1 MSTEQKKEKE
11 VIFNDFTTKAIQ
23 RLKEKKTRKYETL
36 YIPSLDENIK
46 IQSLLYPEIV
56 ECSEIEDVN
65 DPNKADK
72 YVIYLSVV
80 EPDLKQL
87 AVTLKEKGEIREYTE
102 VVDIFDMAEIS
113 QIAMEVMK
121 ISGVTG
127 DKKVVVVSELKN

>member
-11 VIFNDFTTKAIQ
+11 VVFNDFTTKAIQ
-23 RLKEKKTRKYETL
+23 RLKDKKTRKYEML

-56 ECSEIEDVN
+56 ECSEIEDAN

-72 YVIYLSVV
+72 YAIYLSVV

-87 AVTLKEKGEIREYTE
+87 AITLKEKGEIREYTE
-102 VVDIFDMAEIS
+102 IVDIFDMTEVT
-113 QIAMEVMK
+113 QIATEIMK
-121 ISGVTG
+121 LSGVAG
-127 DKKVVVVSELKN
+127 EKKVVVVSELKN